1 MRSVR
6 TSNLTKAGGIIFYLF
21 IQRQLGAL
29 TKHQDLGQ
37 VLGWGTRKIETYRM
51 QTGLHSFRKFR
62 GESIPY
68 LFQLLEAAC
77 IPWLVTP
84 FHPQTQQSH
93 CSRVNFLD
101 SDSPSTSFTYRD
113 FYITWN
119 PPRSSRITSSSQILN
134 LVTSSKAPALSVTG
148 FQD

>member
-1 MRSVR
+1 MKILMRSVR

-84 FHPQTQQSH
+84 FHPQTQPSH
-93 CSRVNFLD
+93 CSKI
-101 SDSPSTSFTYRD
+101 STSLTLTPPLPLLLIGIFTLYGTHLD
-113 FYITWN
+113 H
-119 PPRSSRITSSSQILN
+119 P
-134 LVTSSKAPALSVTG
+134 G
-148 FQD
+148 